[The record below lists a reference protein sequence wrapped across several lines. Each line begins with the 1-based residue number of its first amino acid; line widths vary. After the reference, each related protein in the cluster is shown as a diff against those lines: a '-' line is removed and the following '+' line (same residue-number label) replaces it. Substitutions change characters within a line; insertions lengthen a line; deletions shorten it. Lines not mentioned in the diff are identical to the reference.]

1 MRGRFFIC
9 ILQLVQIPY
18 FCFIQFA
25 MSFKSRLI
33 NFLLPLSAL
42 VLFILQCTRYYL
54 AVWYANIPEET
65 QYLRTRPDQ
74 TYTILG
80 QTGIA
85 ILVIFLIAGL
95 TQLFR
100 PKRLLAYGLIVLLL
114 IAGYLVFLMSLN
126 LPRWN
131 SGALLNYLI
140 LVLLAVAAFRYFQ
153 SVQSK

>member
-1 MRGRFFIC
+1 MAVFLYASCNLLRT
-9 ILQLVQIPY
+9 PY

-42 VLFILQCTRYYL
+42 VLFILQCIRYYV

-65 QYLRTRPDQ
+65 QYLRSKPDQ
-74 TYTILG
+74 TYTMLG

-85 ILVIFLIAGL
+85 ILVIFLVAGL

-153 SVQSK
+153 SVQNK